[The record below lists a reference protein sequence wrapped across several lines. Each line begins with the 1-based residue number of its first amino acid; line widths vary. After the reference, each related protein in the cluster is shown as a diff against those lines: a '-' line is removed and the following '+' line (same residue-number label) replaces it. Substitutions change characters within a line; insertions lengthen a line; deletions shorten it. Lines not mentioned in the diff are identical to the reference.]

1 MTSTPENE
9 AERMQQI
16 EDRFALMDLVTDYCA
31 AIDDRDLEKF
41 LALFTEDAVLRH
53 RDGVMRLEN
62 KPAIRDYYTKRF
74 TEYDF
79 TFHYPH
85 AHRIFFDGPEQ
96 ARGTVSAHAEMS
108 ENGRLIVAAIRY
120 TDRYRREGERWR
132 FAERELAFW
141 YYMPL
146 ADLPLGFADG
156 LRKHYRGERI
166 PADLPES
173 LKTDKAV
180 SRS

>member
-1 MTSTPENE
+1 MTSTPESE
-9 AERMQQI
+9 AERLQRL
-16 EDRFALMDLVTDYCA
+16 EDRFALMDLVADYCA

-41 LALFTEDAVLRH
+41 LTLFTDDAVLRH
-53 RDGVMRLEN
+53 RDRVMQLDG

-74 TEYDF
+74 ADYEF

-85 AHRIFFDGPEQ
+85 AHRIYFDNPEN
-96 ARGTVSAHAEMS
+96 ARGTLSAHAEMS

-120 TDRYRREGERWR
+120 SDRYRREEGHWR

-146 ADLPLGFADG
+146 ADLPSGFADG
-156 LRKHYRGERI
+156 LRKHYRGQRLS
-166 PADLPES
+166 ADLPERLS
-173 LKTDKAV
+173 TPGGG
-180 SRS
+180 

>member
-9 AERMQQI
+9 SERLQRL
-16 EDRFALMDLVTDYCA
+16 EDRLALVDLVADYCA

-53 RDGVMRLEN
+53 RDGVMGLDG
-62 KPAIRDYYTKRF
+62 KAAIRDYYTKRF
-74 TEYDF
+74 AEYDF

-85 AHRIFFDGPEQ
+85 THRISFDGPDK
-96 ARGTVSAHAEMS
+96 AHGTLSAHAEMS
-108 ENGRLIVAAIRY
+108 DNGRLIVAAIRY
-120 TDRYRREGERWR
+120 SDTYERKAGRWR

-146 ADLPLGFADG
+146 ADLPVGFADS
-156 LRKHYRGERI
+156 LRKQYRGQRL

-173 LKTDKAV
+173 LAIF
-180 SRS
+180 RQ